1 LFQESKIIEIK
12 VIMMMKKLSH
22 RLAYFYAMIFATP
35 KMANFHYFLLKM
47 SLRGIGVMNYY
58 DLVVSGETFVISNVL
73 PRLFQNDSPLF
84 FDVGANRGE
93 YSLMLA
99 SKFPRA
105 QIFAF
110 EPHPRNFEVL
120 VHAKI
125 QNFSPH
131 ALALSNKTGQFT
143 LYDHDDTDWSFEA
156 SLYHDVISEVM
167 HKNSISY
174 PVQVDTLDSFAQS
187 HDIDFIDYLKIDTEG
202 SELAVLQG
210 ALDMLEKDKIGVI
223 QLEFNEMN
231 IISRSF
237 FYDFRK
243 ILHNYTLFRLLPKG
257 LLPIPENPLLT
268 ELFGFQNVLAV
279 HKNKLHL
286 L

>member
-1 LFQESKIIEIK
+1 
-12 VIMMMKKLSH
+12 
-22 RLAYFYAMIFATP
+22 
-35 KMANFHYFLLKM
+35 
-47 SLRGIGVMNYY
+47 
-58 DLVVSGETFVISNVL
+58 VL
-73 PRLFQNDSPLF
+73 PRLTESAKPLF

-99 SKFPRA
+99 NRFPQA

-120 VHAKI
+120 AQTKI

-131 ALALSNKTGQFT
+131 ALALGNTIGQFT
-143 LYDHDDTDWSFEA
+143 LFDRDDTDWSFDA
-156 SLYHDVISEVM
+156 SLYKDVISEIL
-167 HKNSISY
+167 HTNSVSY
-174 PVQVDTLDSFAQS
+174 SVQVDTLDSFVKS
-187 HDIDFIDYLKIDTEG
+187 RDIDFIDFLKIDTEG
-202 SELAVLQG
+202 GELAVLQG
-210 ALDMLEKDKIGVI
+210 GLRLLEQGQIGTI
-223 QLEFNEMN
+223 QFEFNEMN

-243 ILHNYTLFRLLPKG
+243 ILYNYSLFRLLPKG

-268 ELFGFQNVLAV
+268 ELFGFQNILAV
-279 HKNKLHL
+279 HKEKLHL